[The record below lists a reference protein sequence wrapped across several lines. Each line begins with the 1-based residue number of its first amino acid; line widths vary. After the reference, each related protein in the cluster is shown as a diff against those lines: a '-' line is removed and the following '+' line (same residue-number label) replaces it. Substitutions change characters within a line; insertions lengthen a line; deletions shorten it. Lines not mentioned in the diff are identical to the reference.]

1 MRGLS
6 IKLITIVLLGV
17 LTAPTG
23 CRHQPTSSVPDA
35 KHIAHSVQLHWDPS
49 PSLVSGHGEYRLY
62 RGSPD
67 CTNAALLVGGLFDT
81 KYTDTNVK
89 SKTTYCYQVTA
100 VDNLNNESKR
110 SSLTKFTIP

>member
-1 MRGLS
+1 M
-6 IKLITIVLLGV
+6 KLITIVLLGV

-23 CRHQPTSSVPDA
+23 RRHQPSSSVPDA

-49 PSLVSGHGEYRLY
+49 PSFVSGYSEYRLY

-89 SKTTYCYQVTA
+89 SKNTYCYQVTV
-100 VDNLNNESKR
+100 VDNLNKNESKR
-110 SSLTKFTIP
+110 SILIKVTIP